1 MKYIK
6 HFSNLSGQTEYLN
19 SADIDTYLGYVDE
32 NDTVYY
38 DDAIPIHDYSKDYL
52 TIESLED
59 SNDIFIKANSTS
71 ITRTISASTDNGE
84 TWNAYT
90 TMAGQGRYFGT
101 LNAGD
106 KLLLKGENSA
116 YGISTSWGNNILS
129 NKQIKVYGNV
139 MSLIYG
145 DNFVGQTALTADY
158 AFTSLFWKSTGL
170 TDASNLILPSTTLR
184 NGCYSMMFRECNSL
198 TTAPVLPA
206 TTLANNCYNNLFFG
220 CSNLNSI
227 TCLATNISATQCTN
241 DWVYGVGSTGTFVK
255 NAAMTRWTTGTS
267 GIPSGWTVQNA

>member
-6 HFSNLSGQTEYLN
+6 KFNTLSAQTEYLN
-19 SADIDTYLGYVDE
+19 STELDTYLGYVDE

-38 DDAIPIHDYSKDYL
+38 EDAIPPHDYSKDYL

-59 SNDIFIKANSTS
+59 NNDIFIKANSTS

-84 TWNAYT
+84 TWNTYT
-90 TMAGQGRYFGT
+90 TMTGQGQYFGT

-184 NGCYSMMFRECNSL
+184 NGCYSSMFRECNSL
-198 TTAPVLPA
+198 TAAPELPA

-255 NAAMTRWTTGTS
+255 NAAMTRWSTGNK